1 MNRFAIRLGSCAG
14 SASMDGMRNNAI
26 PRRFLIAALVLFSF
40 ASVSTLNA
48 ANIFAQWNFDDPA
61 NTTSSSSN
69 VGGFV
74 GTFFGVAGRTAAG
87 GGVSSTGGD
96 YALDV
101 RALGDSANGA
111 MVVNS
116 NPFLTGLNATT
127 AGQAISLSYWQFL
140 DSTPN
145 STSFWGNA
153 PSVVSNPGRGLNA
166 HSPWGDG
173 NLYFDTA
180 GCCDGTNRIFNFLGA
195 TLGQWQHISLVYN
208 NGSREAYLNDVLVAS
223 GTGGVPL
230 PNDFDGFF
238 VGNDFRIATLGM
250 DAQLDNFTIWNGAL
264 TSTEISALS
273 VRPTIPEP
281 ALGIGVALGAVIASL
296 RRSRRSC

>member
-1 MNRFAIRLGSCAG
+1 
-14 SASMDGMRNNAI
+14 
-26 PRRFLIAALVLFSF
+26 VLFSF

-61 NTTSSSSN
+61 NSTSSSSN

-74 GTFFGVAGRTAAG
+74 GTFSGVAGRTAAG
-87 GGVSSTGGD
+87 DGVSSTPGD
-96 YALDV
+96 YALDI
-101 RALGDSANGA
+101 RALGDLANGA
-111 MVVNS
+111 MLVNS

-127 AGQAISLSYWQFL
+127 TGQAISLSYWQFL

-145 STSFWGNA
+145 STAFWGNS
-153 PSVVSNPGRGLNA
+153 PSVTSNAGRGLNA
-166 HSPWGDG
+166 HSPWGDS

-180 GCCDGTNRIFNFLGA
+180 GCCDSTNRISNFLGA

-208 NGSREAYLNDVLVAS
+208 NGTREAYLNDTLIAS
-223 GTGGVPL
+223 GGGGVPL
-230 PNDFDGFF
+230 PSDFDGFF
-238 VGNDFRIATLGM
+238 VGNDRNISGLGM
-250 DAQLDNFTIWNGAL
+250 DAKLDNFTIWNGAL
-264 TSTEISALS
+264 TPPEISALS

-281 ALGIGVALGAVIASL
+281 AIGIGVALGAMIASL